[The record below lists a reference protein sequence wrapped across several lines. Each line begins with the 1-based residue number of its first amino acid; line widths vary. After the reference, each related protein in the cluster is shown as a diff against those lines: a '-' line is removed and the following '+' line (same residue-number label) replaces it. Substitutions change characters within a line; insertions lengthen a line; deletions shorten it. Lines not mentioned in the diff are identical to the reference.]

1 MLSPIFVCAGAG
13 PLALRTASTSGEF
26 TFIDPTADVHAGS
39 WAAGVALQSRSAVK
53 GKDESPPAFY

>member
-26 TFIDPTADVHAGS
+26 TFIDPTADVHAGN
-39 WAAGVALQSRSAVK
+39 WAAGSRSNR
-53 GKDESPPAFY
+53 GPQ